1 MSSNVASWKLHYK
14 WRLLAGKIIELNLV
28 DFPASWTWR
37 FNQQNKWW
45 FSWIRDLETTG
56 NRGRKQEILG
66 VSNKHRDITKIY
78 GYTMVIYDYI
88 PHSSSMVLWFY
99 IYGYTMVISKRSGQ
113 LGSIGWEIPLA
124 MEGSFWL
131 GNHRQMLR
139 LLQHAMFDYR
149 KVSLDFS
156 VDWLAV
162 HSRRP
167 KWNTWNAISYANRTW
182 LAGKSTKIVD

>member
-1 MSSNVASWKLHYK
+1 MSSNVAGRWKLHYK

-45 FSWIRDLETTG
+45 FSWIRYLETTW
-56 NRGRKQEILG
+56 NRGHKQEILG
-66 VSNKHRDITKIY
+66 VSNQHGDITKIY

-88 PHSSSMVLWFY
+88 PHSSTMVLWFY

-113 LGSIGWEIPLA
+113 LGSISWEIPKEP

-131 GNHRQMLR
+131 GKSSTNNDRSLFSRTWKSMG
-139 LLQHAMFDYR
+139 FYR
-149 KVSLDFS
+149 GII
-156 VDWLAV
+156 
-162 HSRRP
+162 P
-167 KWNTWNAISYANRTW
+167 KWP
-182 LAGKSTKIVD
+182 